1 MVSFIAVRQH
11 IRNTA
16 PMIYSKYALNESE
29 RRMLSAVAEACLDIR
44 TQVEFDAWINGPVKH
59 FFPHEMMVCAIGRL
73 SGEEIRIRQLFG
85 VNSPPAC
92 MDRFERITNCQD
104 RRIVQRWL
112 LQYRAQ
118 VINVGDE
125 MDMLSPAERRNVT
138 QTGVRNI
145 ASFGCLDAG
154 GQSGV
159 YFSFADI
166 PGKLTSR
173 HAFKLELLLPYLH
186 QAVTRIVHQHSP
198 PLDVTARASSPLTK
212 RERQILQLVATGM
225 SNRAIAERLSRSEL
239 TVQNHLHAIFK
250 KLGVRNRA
258 AAVAR
263 CRDLLNEE
271 LDVQGKVAPGAR
283 TNRPRV
289 ATTAK
294 EATPL
299 V

>member
-1 MVSFIAVRQH
+1 
-11 IRNTA
+11 
-16 PMIYSKYALNESE
+16 MIYSKYALNDSE
-29 RRMLSAVAEACLDIR
+29 RRMLTAVAEACLDIR
-44 TQVEFDAWINGPVKH
+44 THAEFEDWISGPVKH
-59 FFPHEMMVCAIGRL
+59 FFPHEMMVCAIGQL
-73 SGEEIRIRQLFG
+73 AGEEIRIRWLFG
-85 VNSPPAC
+85 VNSSPVC
-92 MDRFERITNCQD
+92 LDRFERITNCQD

-112 LQYRAQ
+112 SQYRAQ
-118 VINVGDE
+118 IINVGDE
-125 MDMLSPAERRNVT
+125 NDMLSPAERRNVI

-166 PGKLTSR
+166 PGTLTSR

-186 QAVTRIVHQHSP
+186 QAVTRIVHRQSTP
-198 PLDVTARASSPLTK
+198 FEQATTTSPLTK

-258 AAVAR
+258 AAVAQ
-263 CRDLLNEE
+263 CRDLLTGEPFNVEA
-271 LDVQGKVAPGAR
+271 APGPAR
-283 TNRPRV
+283 QRQGVTKASKTV
-289 ATTAK
+289 AQ
-294 EATPL
+294 PH
-299 V
+299 